1 MTTTVP
7 FKPRPPRPEPTHDEL
22 ERAFEKVHPKGHW
35 KNPISAV
42 IDAQDVEVCTDA
54 VIYYTGTVPVLSATS
69 EPDRFLLESIGY
81 AAGPCGDH

>member
-1 MTTTVP
+1 MVTIVP
-7 FKPRPPRPEPTHDEL
+7 FKPRPPRKETTPAEL

-42 IDAQDVEVCTDA
+42 VSAQDVEVCTDA
-54 VIYYTGTVPVLSATS
+54 VIYYTGTVPDVFATDD
-69 EPDRFLLESIGY
+69 PDKMRLESIGY